1 MRTLLSAVAHDLPAA
16 ATFVAL
22 SGALLTREGENIVE
36 PGLPGD
42 PFSPSRHIATAPD
55 AARLRAVSG
64 LGLRTLA
71 LVTEHDAGPA
81 DVQRLVLH
89 TVLDGWNLVCVHGRE
104 LDLSGADL
112 RGAALAHADLRG
124 ADLSGADLRGA
135 DLERAD
141 LRGAR
146 LDGADLRGAVLKR
159 TNLIEA
165 GLREADLRRADL
177 SHSDFRGAV
186 LDRAA
191 LRGAEVWSAF
201 VGHASMKDTYLDG
214 VDMSRADERGRTAT
228 DEDAARSDGR
238 GPAPDGE

>member
-1 MRTLLSAVAHDLPAA
+1 M
-16 ATFVAL
+16 
-22 SGALLTREGENIVE
+22 LTREGENIVE
-36 PGLPGD
+36 PGLAGS
-42 PFSPSRHIATAPD
+42 PFRPSRRIATAPD
-55 AARLRAVSG
+55 AARLRASSG

-71 LVTEHDAGPA
+71 LVTELDADRGPEGGG

-89 TVLDGWNLVCVHGRE
+89 TVLDGWNLVCVHGRD

-159 TNLIEA
+159 TNLIES

-201 VGHASMKDTYLDG
+201 VGHASMKDAYLDG

-228 DEDAARSDGR
+228 DADAARPDSTGS
-238 GPAPDGE
+238 APDGG